1 MAISRRQFLLGMGLG
16 TSMLLLPS
24 LRGVRASTDAT
35 SSPRLSTTISR
46 GRSDLPQVCLTY
58 DDLWD
63 EDIALEMAQAF
74 ADHDMRVT
82 FFPIGSA
89 ITANIDRPKPG
100 YADLYKQIYDM
111 GHEFGC
117 HLYTHTDITEA
128 DVYRLRWWEVQ
139 PWLDEMERALGF
151 PYEPVAIRPPMGI
164 VTQALHLIAQE
175 YELPIVMW
183 SADTRDSFCT
193 VDYCEDL
200 LLSYFVGE
208 LKNGAI
214 FLQHTIPASA
224 VIIDAQVEAL
234 EEAGMENVL
243 LSDMLA
249 ALFDEDYDPDAT
261 VDETDAGTDS
271 DAASD
276 DEDADSTPEPR
287 SFG

>member
-1 MAISRRQFLLGMGLG
+1 MAISRRQFLLVMGLG

-24 LRGVRASTDAT
+24 LHGVRASTGAT
-35 SSPRLSTTISR
+35 SGPRLSTTISR
-46 GRSDLPQVCLTY
+46 GRRDLPQICLTY

-82 FFPIGSA
+82 FFPSGSA
-89 ITANIDRPKPG
+89 ITANIDRPTPG
-100 YADLYKQIYDM
+100 HANLYKQIYDM

-128 DVYRLRWWEVQ
+128 DVHRLKWWEVE

-151 PYEPVAIRPPMGI
+151 PYEPCAIRPPMGI
-164 VTQALHLIAQE
+164 VTQALHTIALE
-175 YELPIVMW
+175 YELPLVLW

-200 LLSYFVGE
+200 LLSYFKDQ
-208 LKNGAI
+208 LNNGAI
-214 FLQHTIPASA
+214 FLQHTTSASA
-224 VIIDAQVEAL
+224 AIIDVQVQAL
-234 EEAGMENVL
+234 EEAGMENTL

-249 ALFDEDYDPDAT
+249 ALFDEDYAP
-261 VDETDAGTDS
+261 VGSEDETDA
-271 DAASD
+271 
-276 DEDADSTPEPR
+276 DESPEPP